1 MITLQP
7 KKTASERV
15 VKIRPITYE
24 AVKEYFDSLFPQ
36 PNENIDASRKSPR
49 KKVKVSFNEDPL
61 STMMFD
67 PGANPESSSKWCT
80 NLKCFFKSKCSPSIA
95 NKIQSHC
102 FRVTRA
108 TEMYEK
114 HKDIARV
121 QKYLGHRN
129 I

>member
-1 MITLQP
+1 MITLPP

-15 VKIRPITYE
+15 VKIRPITFE

-36 PNENIDASRKSPR
+36 QNQNADASRKSPR
-49 KKVKVSFNEDPL
+49 KKVTVSFAEDPM
-61 STMMFD
+61 STVMYD
-67 PGANPESSSKWCT
+67 PGANPDSSNKWCT
-80 NLKCFFKSKCSPSIA
+80 NLKQFFKSKCSPSIA